1 MHQYTSFT
9 ARYPIPST
17 RRLTGA
23 HGSAVDWRTARYN
36 AIGTWQT
43 LAPTPIALD
52 TSRRLQRRV
61 RYVHTSGHTATVAN
75 DDDLNDADDDDD
87 DDGGDAS

>member
-43 LAPTPIALD
+43 LAPAPIELD
-52 TSRRLQRRV
+52 TSRILQRV